1 MTKNE
6 IELHRLTGKSIRCC
20 RFALSYNHGHFGR
33 AQKMLSDNDQE
44 GDKRR

>member
-6 IELHRLTGKSIRCC
+6 IELRRLTGKSIRCC
-20 RFALSYNHGHFGR
+20 RFALSCNHGHFGR

-44 GDKRR
+44 GDKRY